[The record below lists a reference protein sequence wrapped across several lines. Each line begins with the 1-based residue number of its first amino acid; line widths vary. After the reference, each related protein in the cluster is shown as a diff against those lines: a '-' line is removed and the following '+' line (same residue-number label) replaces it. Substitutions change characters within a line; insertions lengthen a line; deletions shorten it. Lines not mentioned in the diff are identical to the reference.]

1 MKTITKVTAALIGL
15 SALGSAHAI
24 NVLQVGAPAGT
35 GDTGIYADYKPIL
48 TDPKE
53 ADTAVTYGSTIYVAG
68 VYSNDK
74 VLNLGGQY
82 GTGGDWSSIVND
94 KPDGTFPTAF
104 NGKGAILVV
113 SVPDGSLLNTL
124 GLTINASSYFYSSS
138 TLSNLFPN
146 NHDPL
151 KDSVADFLFF
161 DIGNFAKILNKVPN
175 LVDETGFADGEIKSL
190 TVAGT
195 GSLAW
200 IHFDAMAIET
210 TSGGNAKIT
219 TTWENNAGS
228 HDLTWKTSGGPPTSG
243 PVPEPG
249 TITLLGLGLLGAF
262 FYRRRIHQAAA

>member
-48 TDPKE
+48 TDPTE

-68 VYSNDK
+68 VYNNN
-74 VLNLGGQY
+74 VLNLGGQF
-82 GTGGDWSSIVND
+82 GMGGDWSSIVNN
-94 KPDGTFPTAF
+94 PPSGTFPAVF
-104 NGKGAILVV
+104 DGKGAILVV
-113 SVPDGSLLNTL
+113 SVPDGSLLDAL
-124 GLTINASSYFYSSS
+124 GLTINASSSFYSSS

-161 DIGNFAKILNKVPN
+161 DIGDFAKNLNAVPN
-175 LVDETGFADGEIKSL
+175 LVDETGSADGEIKSL
-190 TVAGT
+190 TLGGT
-195 GSLAW
+195 GNLDW

-210 TSGGNAKIT
+210 SDQGRQIR
-219 TTWENNAGS
+219 TTWESNPAS